1 MDTGK
6 RYEEHSIWK
15 FLRWS
20 GIITIPI
27 ITLIPYKSLIR
38 AIEKSYYNMKYC
50 ETIVGGIMATIGVI
64 FLFYIAIATFI
75 EFYTVAVRVELTEDK
90 IIGYPWYGK
99 KKWEMRYD
107 EIEIIKDR
115 SNIFPGL
122 AITLIGNNRK
132 MYISIYVYPLADVVD
147 EIEKRAIHL
156 KESRLK
162 KLKRDSTLWLHG
174 KEEEK

>member
-6 RYEEHSIWK
+6 RYEEHSICK

-20 GIITIPI
+20 AIIVSISLSILVMPIWIKSTINDYKMNKWSDFI
-27 ITLIPYKSLIR
+27 VGCTLI
-38 AIEKSYYNMKYC
+38 
-50 ETIVGGIMATIGVI
+50 VI
-64 FLFYIAIATFI
+64 FPYFCYGLLATFI
-75 EFYTVAVRVELTEDK
+75 EFYTIAVKVELTEDK

-99 KKWEMRYD
+99 KRFEMRYD

-115 SNIFPGL
+115 SNIFPL
-122 AITLIGNNRK
+122 TAITLMGDNRK
-132 MYISIYVYPLADVVD
+132 MYISVLVYPLADVVE

-162 KLKRDSTLWLHG
+162 KLKRDNTLWLHG
-174 KEEEK
+174 KDEEK

>member
-1 MDTGK
+1 MDTVK

-20 GIITIPI
+20 GILVI
-27 ITLIPYKSLIR
+27 
-38 AIEKSYYNMKYC
+38 
-50 ETIVGGIMATIGVI
+50 IVGYIYVLPALFRSIQLNYINNNIKDFVFGIILVI
-64 FLFYIAIATFI
+64 FVPIMFYIAIATFI
-75 EFYTVAVRVELTEDK
+75 EFYTIAVKVELTEDK

-99 KKWEMRYD
+99 KRFEMRYD

-132 MYISIYVYPLADVVD
+132 MYISIYVYPLADVVE
-147 EIEKRAIHL
+147 EIERRAVNL

-162 KLKRDSTLWLHG
+162 KLKRDRSLWLHG
-174 KEEEK
+174 KDEEK